1 MAAGRKK
8 IVKVDQ
14 TMLFDQ
20 VIPKWVETI
29 SNLKNY
35 IYKKREQVVSYY
47 KQKDELKTG
56 EALIGVDYSNSYN
69 KTQQDEIQSSYF
81 VQQNFSIFV
90 S

>member
-1 MAAGRKK
+1 MATGRKK

-14 TMLFDQ
+14 TRLFDQ
-20 VIPKWVETI
+20 VIPKWVATK
-29 SNLKNY
+29 KNY

-47 KQKDELKTG
+47 KQKGELKTG